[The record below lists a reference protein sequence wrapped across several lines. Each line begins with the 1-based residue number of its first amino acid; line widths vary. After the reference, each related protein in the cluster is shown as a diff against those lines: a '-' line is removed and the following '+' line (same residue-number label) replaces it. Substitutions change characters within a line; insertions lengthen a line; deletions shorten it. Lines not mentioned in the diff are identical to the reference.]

1 MARCH
6 KLLCSIPDLRFSVLA
21 SVFLLMLSHSIISLA
36 FLPLP
41 GHAETPQKVTAP
53 AKLSVAGDKV
63 TLGVL
68 LALDPPEAK
77 LAAQLDAVVLTTAPA
92 PGQTKFVAGA
102 EILRRL
108 ESVGVTGKTYSI
120 GVPAEVTI
128 VREAQTVTAA
138 AISQHIKDEF
148 LPGLPWK
155 DVRLERVDLTE
166 TILLPAGKTEWTFA
180 CHPGTDYAKPF
191 YLNINFS
198 VNGEVAKRAFVRT
211 VLSVYQQVAVTATE
225 LKPSQS
231 IREEDIRWGSQ
242 RLPSTLQIPI
252 KSSGFLHGRRP
263 RMAISPGRVLTENLF
278 IEVPLVKRGDS
289 VLLVF
294 ESESIRVTTQAKALA
309 MGVRGQRI
317 QVVNP
322 DSGKVLS
329 AEVTDE
335 GTARVVH

>member
-1 MARCH
+1 MACCH
-6 KLLCSIPDLRFSVLA
+6 KLLWSIPDFRLSVLA
-21 SVFLLMLSHSIISLA
+21 SVFLLMLSHSINSLA
-36 FLPLP
+36 FLPLSD
-41 GHAETPQKVTAP
+41 HAGTLQKLTAP
-53 AKLSVAGDKV
+53 ANFAVTGDKV
-63 TLGVL
+63 TLGAL
-68 LALDPPEAK
+68 LVLDPPEVK

-92 PGQTKFVAGA
+92 PGQTKFVVGP

-108 ESVGVTGKTYSI
+108 ESVGVTSGTYSI
-120 GVPAEVTI
+120 VVPAEVTI

-138 AISQHIKDEF
+138 DISQRIKDEF
-148 LPGLPWK
+148 LPSLPWK
-155 DVRLERVDLTE
+155 DVRLERIDLTE
-166 TILLPAGKTEWTFA
+166 NILLPKGKTEWIFT

-198 VNGEVAKRAFVRT
+198 VNGEVAKKAFVKT
-211 VLSVYQQVAVTATE
+211 ALSVYQQVAVTLTE

-231 IREEDIRWGSQ
+231 IREEDIRWESQ

-252 KSSGFLHGRRP
+252 KSSGFFHARRP

-294 ESESIRVTTQAKALA
+294 ESDSMRVTTQVKALA
-309 MGVRGQRI
+309 MGFRGQRI
-317 QVVNP
+317 QVINP

>member
-1 MARCH
+1 
-6 KLLCSIPDLRFSVLA
+6 
-21 SVFLLMLSHSIISLA
+21 LS
-36 FLPLP
+36 
-41 GHAETPQKVTAP
+41 GYAETPQKVTAP

-68 LALDPPEAK
+68 LALDTPEAK

-128 VREAQTVTAA
+128 VREAQTLTAA
-138 AISQHIKDEF
+138 DISQHIKDEF

-278 IEVPLVKRGDS
+278 IAVPLVKRGDS
-289 VLLVF
+289 LLLVF
-294 ESESIRVTTQAKALA
+294 ESGGMRVTTQAKALT
-309 MGVRGQRI
+309 MGFRGQRI
-317 QVVNP
+317 QVMNP

>member
-21 SVFLLMLSHSIISLA
+21 TVFLCASLA
-36 FLPLP
+36 LLPLSGYAGTLP
-41 GHAETPQKVTAP
+41 KLTAP
-53 AKLSVAGDKV
+53 AKFVVTDDKV
-63 TLGVL
+63 TLGAL